1 MVDLH
6 VHSTASDGTMKPS
19 ELVEL
24 AKNIGLRGIAI
35 TDHDNTGGC
44 REAMAKGAKLGV
56 RVIPGIE
63 ISTKHKGAV
72 HILGYG
78 IDLDSPVLKTA
89 TDWEL
94 NDRAERNKKICA
106 LMQADGLP
114 VYWED
119 MRSRFGE
126 AMGRP
131 HFGRRLVELGVAE
144 SINDAFA
151 RFLNRG
157 EKYYIGRS
165 YLSIDESIRIITG
178 SGGTAVLAHPFQ
190 YKLTE
195 AELRELIELCIGC
208 GLTGMECRYSGYT
221 EEQSGYL
228 EKLAEEYGLIR
239 TGGSDFHGANKP
251 HIALGTGTGG
261 LHVPDEW
268 MDKLG

>member
-6 VHSTASDGTMKPS
+6 VHSTASDGTVKPA

-24 AKNIGLRGIAI
+24 AHGLGLSGIAI

-44 REAMAKGAKLGV
+44 REAMERGAALGL

-78 IDLDSPVLKTA
+78 IDLGSPVLKKA

-94 NDRAERNKKICA
+94 HDRAERNKKICA

-114 VYWED
+114 VYWEELHE
-119 MRSRFGE
+119 RFGE
-126 AMGRP
+126 AAGRP
-131 HFGRRLVELGVAE
+131 HFGRRLVELGIAE
-144 SINDAFA
+144 SIDDAFA

-165 YLSIDESIRIITG
+165 YLSIGESIRIITE
-178 SGGTAVLAHPFQ
+178 SGGIAVLAHPFQ

-195 AELRELIELCIGC
+195 AELRELIELCVGF

-221 EEQSGYL
+221 GEQSAYL
-228 EKLAEEYGLIR
+228 EALATEYSLLM

-251 HIALGTGTGG
+251 HIALGAGTGG
-261 LHVPDEW
+261 LCVPDEW
-268 MDKLG
+268 MDRLI